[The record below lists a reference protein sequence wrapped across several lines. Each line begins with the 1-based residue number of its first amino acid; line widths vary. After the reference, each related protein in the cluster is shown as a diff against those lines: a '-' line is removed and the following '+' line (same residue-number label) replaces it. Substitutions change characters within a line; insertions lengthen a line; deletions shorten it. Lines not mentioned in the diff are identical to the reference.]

1 MKLELIKDVADRIV
15 GYKLVKEATDRTYD
29 VEYVRDMIFYGMEDM
44 ALTYDGRTTDKDTG
58 ETIELRWV
66 SKRYAM
72 LKREKEVKDME
83 ELVNNKKSSL

>member
-72 LKREKEVKDME
+72 LKREKEVKEME

>member
-72 LKREKEVKDME
+72 LKREKEVREME